1 MALRVAGRLEVTIAI
16 TLESITAEV
25 TFAKLKDDEIEEV
38 SSIVE
43 KDEVRER

>member
-1 MALRVAGRLEVTIAI
+1 MALRVAGKLGVTITI
-16 TLESITAEV
+16 RLGSFTAEV
-25 TFAKLKDDEIEEV
+25 TFAKLKDDEVEEV